1 MQSIPK
7 RKNTFSETDFLTIDD
22 RIQKG
27 ILNAKSPFNPTGSLS
42 YDKVGIPIGGG
53 LVDHAFGFQPDRITD
68 MQLLENEADIMG
80 ILMKS
85 GASGG
90 YSTDGKTGTGS
101 QHVVPSFYE
110 GGDDVYI
117 AAKEKAD
124 VTVTDAQ
131 RRAIHTISNY
141 YNTLGIYR
149 DDFNSL
155 DNDKLARNAYYAIC
169 EKAMMDYMRS
179 VQYTIKDK
187 RDGEE
192 VTPAMDFFETPNP
205 QDSFGDILAAL
216 IRDVTRYDAG
226 VIVKSFTK
234 GGWCNE
240 IKPYLATEFWREQ
253 DRVPFIINV
262 PIMNTVDLTG
272 GAYASHQQ
280 PTYQGWWSHGY
291 TERFWQRSR
300 TGVYIPF
307 QPEEI
312 AYFMMYPRTDGIYGT
327 DFLKFLKYQIQYLID
342 STKAAGKT
350 FENGVVPSVVWEH
363 PEIHTTQQL
372 KQRIAELKFNNQG
385 WQRFGSV
392 IHTVNGEKVE
402 SLAQSLHDMQ
412 WLEGQ
417 KFVAQLVWATW
428 GFSPEEFMG
437 GGENRATAYV
447 KRNITKSRLLYP
459 LMTFIEGRIN
469 KQILPFLKGYR
480 NSWRFSFTRDIELD
494 DEQKVATTN
503 SIKANTFL
511 QYYGAGFPMKESM
524 ELSGLDREQYKFD
537 IEALEAKVA
546 EKQMAMLGEQTGEMQ
561 PGDDQTEEG
570 RYNGDGSYVDTD
582 LSDAGQGSDSAEK
595 SPRDPSIDE
604 ETYKKAERKYIE
616 HDSIND
622 GPASRAKPRKKDFK
636 PGVDPA
642 PMPGYGDM
650 GQLGKSLKDQGH
662 RPDEDYDSK
671 QLRLG
676 IATEL
681 EHTDDKITAEHIA
694 KDHLDEDEEYYTK
707 LQVMEEGKLQK
718 AGSRGIIRYIDS
730 AGIIKAKVY
739 IAHPSE
745 APRGRSVR
753 RGAKGGYYYITAE
766 QSHGSQAGPGVKRH
780 AQKKRGGKAKG
791 WETGGGEK
799 RGDGAGNVPPP
810 PDIAG
815 AEESIKVSG
824 KGVGL
829 SAGIIGGRLIAKKL
843 DNKETDAFIEKVQ
856 QLTGEMPSP
865 EKIMDA
871 ILKVAEDMDL
881 EVE

>member
-1 MQSIPK
+1 MRTIPRPK
-7 RKNTFSETDFLTIDD
+7 VHRVEDDFLSIDD
-22 RIQKG
+22 RIAKG
-27 ILNAKSPFNPTGSLS
+27 VLNAPSPKNPTGRYTTDGYGQL
-42 YDKVGIPIGGG
+42 VGGG
-53 LVDHAFGFQPDRITD
+53 IFDSGERLSD
-68 MQLLENEADIMG
+68 MQLLENEAEIMG
-80 ILMKS
+80 LLMKA
-85 GASGG
+85 G
-90 YSTDGKTGTGS
+90 TTNDRTGTGS

-117 AAKEKAD
+117 RNKEKID
-124 VTVTDAQ
+124 VTVTDAD

-149 DDFNSL
+149 DDFNAL
-155 DNDKLARNAYYAIC
+155 DNDKMARNAYYAIC

-179 VQYTIKDK
+179 VQFSIKDRK
-187 RDGEE
+187 TGEE
-192 VTPAMDFFETPNP
+192 VTEGMDFFETPNP
-205 QDSFGDILAAL
+205 QDSMGDILAML

-226 VIVKSFTK
+226 VLVKSFNK
-234 GGWCNE
+234 AGYCIE

-253 DRVPFIINV
+253 DRVPFIVNV

-327 DFLKFLKYQIQYLID
+327 DFIKFLKYQIQYLID

-350 FENGVVPSVVWEH
+350 FENGVVPSMWWEH
-363 PEIHTTQQL
+363 PEIHTAQQL
-372 KQRIAELKFNNQG
+372 KQRIAELKFNSQG

-392 IHTVNGEKVE
+392 IHTVAGEKVGT
-402 SLAQSLHDMQ
+402 LAQSMHDMQ

-459 LMTFIEGRIN
+459 LMTFIEGRFN

-480 NSWRFSFTRDIELD
+480 ESWRFQFVRDIDLD
-494 DEQKVATTN
+494 DEQKVATN
-503 SIKANTFL
+503 HSIKANTFL
-511 QYYGAGFPMKESM
+511 QYYSAGFPMKESM
-524 ELSGLDREQYKFD
+524 ELSGIDADSYKFK
-537 IEALEAKVA
+537 IEELEAKVEA
-546 EKQMAMLGEQTGEMQ
+546 KQLAMLGEQPGE
-561 PGDDQTEEG
+561 PGEDQTEEG
-570 RYNGDGSYVDTD
+570 RYNGDGSYVDAD
-582 LSDAGQGSDSAEK
+582 LSDYGGGADSAEK
-595 SPRDPSIDE
+595 SPRDPAVDDE
-604 ETYKKAERKYIE
+604 QYKKAETHENKLPRVKQNEKSKDIIVPQYE
-616 HDSIND
+616 SDT
-622 GPASRAKPRKKDFK
+622 KP
-636 PGVDPA
+636 VS
-642 PMPGYGDM
+642 
-650 GQLGKSLKDQGH
+650 KSLKNQGH
-662 RPDEDYDSK
+662 RPDSEYDPK

-681 EHTDDKITAEHIA
+681 EHTDDKLTAEHIA
-694 KDHLDEDEEYYTK
+694 KDHLDEMPDYYTK
-707 LQVMEEGKLQK
+707 LLKMEEEKVQK
-718 AGSRGIIRYIDS
+718 ACSSGTIRYIDS
-730 AGIIKAKVY
+730 RDILKAKVY

-753 RGAKGGYYYITAE
+753 RGAKGGYYYITTE
-766 QSHGSQAGPGVKRH
+766 QHRGEKSQQGVRKPTSKKKSHGG
-780 AQKKRGGKAKG
+780 KG

-799 RGDGAGNVPPP
+799 RGDGAGNIPPP
-810 PDIAG
+810 PDIAD
-815 AEESIKVSG
+815 AEESVKVSG

-829 SAGIIGGRLIAKKL
+829 SAGIIGGKLVAKKL
-843 DNKETDAFIEKVQ
+843 DNKETEAFIRRVQ
-856 QLTGEMPSP
+856 QFSGEMPSP
-865 EKIMDA
+865 EKILDA
-871 ILKVAEDMDL
+871 IIKVAEDEGLDI
-881 EVE
+881 E